1 MFTGNCVNIFKLR
14 AVTQDVNVPGHPLCH
29 LHICVVS
36 VVEKNQRVV
45 AVTISNHSSSVV
57 EGVTEE
63 LPKQVVTHSI
73 RLLPWCSLYC
83 GKCGFPFF
91 FFFLNKTWALADL
104 RSLHRIVSGSNG
116 GEILGLGQN

>member
-1 MFTGNCVNIFKLR
+1 MLTGNCVNIFKLR

-36 VVEKNQRVV
+36 VVEKNQLVV

-63 LPKQVVTHSI
+63 LPKSGNTQHQALALV
-73 RLLPWCSLYC
+73 LPVLWEMWVPL
-83 GKCGFPFF
+83 
-91 FFFLNKTWALADL
+91 FFFLFKQDL
-104 RSLHRIVSGSNG
+104 GSH
-116 GEILGLGQN
+116 